1 MRWSAIAINTPST
14 QTEETVTQLLI
25 TAGCGGVA
33 LNGEGANRQV
43 TSYLPAD
50 EMSDQRLRQLKA
62 AISMLPSLGINDAGE
77 PAISEIDEEDWANSW
92 KAYFKPIRIG
102 RNIVVSPPWEQA
114 FVGQNDHLITI
125 DPGMA
130 FGTGTHAT
138 TQMCLVFLED
148 YIHAGDAVAD
158 IGTGSGILSIAAQKL
173 GAGPTTAVDIDPLAV
188 KIARENAAINES
200 AVVVQADFPYG
211 LSFEVV
217 VANIV
222 ADTLIE
228 ISDLLASIT
237 KSDGLLIV
245 SGVIEGRQ
253 DDVRFKIEA
262 SGFTQLETR
271 SQGEW
276 IATAFRRTLA

>member
-1 MRWSAIAINTPST
+1 
-14 QTEETVTQLLI
+14 
-25 TAGCGGVA
+25 
-33 LNGEGANRQV
+33 
-43 TSYLPAD
+43 
-50 EMSDQRLRQLKA
+50 
-62 AISMLPSLGINDAGE
+62 
-77 PAISEIDEEDWANSW
+77 
-92 KAYFKPIRIG
+92 
-102 RNIVVSPPWEQA
+102 
-114 FVGQNDHLITI
+114 
-125 DPGMA
+125 
-130 FGTGTHAT
+130 
-138 TQMCLVFLED
+138 LED